1 MTGFALQP
9 LDYVVFGIYFIGL
22 CAVGLWVGRKK
33 KEKADDY
40 FLAGRTLPWYVVG
53 GSFIAANISSEHF
66 IGMVGAAYVFGIC
79 VSAQEWG
86 NVWTF
91 SLLIWFFIPRLLSSK
106 VLTTPEFLEKRFHP
120 FLRQFFA
127 VMSIISNIVA
137 ALAGVLYGGGL
148 ALRELFGWDLTWC
161 IVALGLASASW
172 AMYGGLRSVAW
183 TDFFTVIVM
192 VTGGLT
198 VTVLGLY
205 MLSGDS
211 HSLIEGWRVMIDRNK
226 AQSGDWA
233 EAVARNARK
242 IVQRDDYNRLSV
254 IQPITHATNP
264 WPQLL
269 VGWLSVGLWYNVI
282 NQYMIQNVLA
292 ARNMWH
298 ARMGI
303 VLAGFMKI
311 IMPAIVVLPGLILF
325 AKAPGLLLQ
334 PAGVTVKE
342 RDQAY
347 IHMLQTLVPAGF
359 LGLFLAALFGAIQST
374 VTSVLNSTSTMFTL
388 DMYRRWIRRDAP
400 ERHYVNVGIIATAV
414 ILCIAMALARYIEEL
429 GKMLGGGLFVY
440 IQTLYAFFAPP
451 FAAVFLL
458 GVLSRRINAA
468 GACTAVVVGFAMG
481 IGMKVLVA
489 LAPDALPWLKPYAM
503 QAFVNWLTCV
513 TVCVVVSLATAR
525 PRPEQVSDDMIINWR
540 KLNIFADLGDPWYKH
555 VGLWWAVF
563 VASIFA
569 LVIAFSGRFM

>member
-1 MTGFALQP
+1 MTGFSLQT
-9 LDYVVFGIYFIGL
+9 LDYVVFAIYFTGL

-33 KEKADDY
+33 KHKADDY
-40 FLAGRTLPWYVVG
+40 FLAGRTLPWYVIG

-127 VMSIISNIVA
+127 VVSIISNIVA

-148 ALRELFGWDLTWC
+148 ALRELFGWDLTYC
-161 IVALGLASASW
+161 IVAIGIASAMW
-172 AMYGGLRSVAW
+172 AMYGGLLSVAW

-198 VTVLGLY
+198 VTILGLY

-211 HSLIEGWRVMIDRNK
+211 HSLVEGWRIMIERNTAK
-226 AQSGDWA
+226 SGVWA
-233 EAVARNARK
+233 EAVAKNAQN
-242 IVQRDDYNRLSV
+242 IVRMDDYNRLSV

-282 NQYMIQNVLA
+282 NQYMIQNVLG

-311 IMPAIVVLPGLILF
+311 LMPAIVVVPGLILF
-325 AKAPGLLLQ
+325 AKAPELLLQ

-347 IHMLQTLVPAGF
+347 IHMLQTLMPAGL
-359 LGLFLAALFGAIQST
+359 LGFFLAALFGAIQST
-374 VTSVLNSTSTMFTL
+374 VTSVLNSTSAMFTM
-388 DMYRRWIRRDAP
+388 DMYRRWMRRDAP
-400 ERHYVNVGIIATAV
+400 DRHYVNVGIVTTGV
-414 ILCIAMALARYIEEL
+414 ILCIAMVLARNIENIS
-429 GKMLGGGLFVY
+429 KFFGGGLFVY
-440 IQTLYAFFAPP
+440 IQTMYAFFAPP
-451 FAAVFLL
+451 FAAIFLL
-458 GVLSRRINAA
+458 GVLSRRINGP
-468 GACTAVVVGFAMG
+468 GAIAAVVVGFTAG
-481 IGMKVLVA
+481 IFMKIVVA
-489 LAPDALPWLKPYAM
+489 KWPDLLPWLKPYAM
-503 QAFVNWLTCV
+503 QAFVNWLLCV
-513 TVCVVVSLATAR
+513 TVCVTVSLLTPR
-525 PRPEQVSDDMIINWR
+525 PRPEQVNDDMTINWR
-540 KLNIFADLGDPWYKH
+540 KLNITEDLGDRWYNNIT
-555 VGLWWAVF
+555 LWWALF
-563 VASIFA
+563 VLGILA
-569 LVIAFSGRFM
+569 LVITFSGRF